1 MFDAERLP
9 EHLESLTP
17 GPELV
22 AALAEVDR
30 DRLDGRDRATLL
42 KLRSRLRSWIDA
54 EFYADIQSVSQ
65 AVGELF
71 APSEIEEVFRDDV
84 F

>member
-22 AALAEVDR
+22 AALA
-30 DRLDGRDRATLL
+30 GGIGT
-42 KLRSRLRSWIDA
+42 
-54 EFYADIQSVSQ
+54 
-65 AVGELF
+65 G
-71 APSEIEEVFRDDV
+71 
-84 F
+84 